1 MIVLEII
8 FKGCIVKISIFES
21 EYKIIKKAILL
32 AIPSLFIIGIP
43 IHFLYEL
50 TGKISIIG
58 AIVPVNESIFEHFKL
73 ATLPLILWWI
83 ISYYVIK
90 KKVDVDYRKWIF
102 CAAISALMIPI
113 VITLF
118 YYTYTGAFGIH
129 SFILDVFSLLL
140 ALGIAQHLALH
151 LYKNI
156 KITNE
161 KFYLGILIIICI
173 IVFTVVFTF
182 YPPHLPIFKDSV
194 TGLYGI

>member
-1 MIVLEII
+1 M
-8 FKGCIVKISIFES
+8 KISIFES
-21 EYKIIKKAILL
+21 EYKIIKKAIIL

-102 CAAISALMIPI
+102 CAAISVLMIPI

>member
-90 KKVDVDYRKWIF
+90 KKVDIL
-102 CAAISALMIPI
+102 CCN
-113 VITLF
+113 
-118 YYTYTGAFGIH
+118 FGINDSYSYNTFLLYLYRCFWYSLIYFRRIFIITCIRNCSTFST
-129 SFILDVFSLLL
+129 SFI
-140 ALGIAQHLALH
+140 
-151 LYKNI
+151 
-156 KITNE
+156 
-161 KFYLGILIIICI
+161 
-173 IVFTVVFTF
+173 
-182 YPPHLPIFKDSV
+182 
-194 TGLYGI
+194 